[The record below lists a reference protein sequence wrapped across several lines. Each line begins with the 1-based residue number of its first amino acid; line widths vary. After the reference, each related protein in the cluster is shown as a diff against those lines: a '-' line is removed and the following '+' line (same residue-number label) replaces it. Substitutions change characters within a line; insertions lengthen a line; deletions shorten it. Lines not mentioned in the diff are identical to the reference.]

1 MEIYKYFRIGP
12 IRIYIS
18 TRRMARVSGSE
29 NRRQRYK
36 QRLGKLKRTMY
47 LELGGCCQDCGCKFK
62 RKRLELHHIVPVS
75 ERPDLIASRD
85 NLRLLCRDCHMKYHR
100 KPEKP
105 R

>member
-1 MEIYKYFRIGP
+1 MDIYYKFSIGP
-12 IRIYIS
+12 VRIYIS
-18 TRRMARVSGSE
+18 TRRMAKVSE
-29 NRRQRYK
+29 TQRKRQNRK
-36 QRLGKLKRTMY
+36 KRLNALKRTMY

-62 RKRLELHHIVPVS
+62 RERLELHHIVPVS